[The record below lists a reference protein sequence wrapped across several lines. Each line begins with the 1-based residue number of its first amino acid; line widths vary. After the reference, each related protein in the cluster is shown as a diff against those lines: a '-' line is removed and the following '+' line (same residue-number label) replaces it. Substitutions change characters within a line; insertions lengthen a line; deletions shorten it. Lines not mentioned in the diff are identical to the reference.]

1 MIESEFFCSELGKL
15 GTKFFAGVPDS
26 LLKNFCAYLTDNI
39 PSQSHIIA
47 CNEGSAVGLAVGR
60 HLATGEVP
68 LVYMQNSGLGNTVN
82 PILSL
87 ADGEVYS
94 IPAILLIGWR
104 GLPYRHDEPQ
114 HVKQGKVTLALLDAM
129 KIPYVIM
136 AENEAELK
144 EQLSYCKKTIE
155 ETSAPFAFVVKKD
168 TFAPYTLKN
177 TTQSSATLSRE
188 DAIKVTLEANP
199 SAIYV
204 STTGMISRELFE
216 QRAAHAMDHSRD
228 FLTVG
233 GMGHASSIAFEIASS
248 KPAARVIC
256 LDGDGASLM
265 HLGSYTT
272 IGTRPCA
279 NLTHIVLNN
288 GAHDSVG
295 GQPTVAQA
303 VDLCKIAA
311 ASGYPV
317 TKKVETEKALQ
328 EALADAKT
336 NGKLTFI
343 EVIVKKGARKDL
355 GRPTTTPKENKV
367 ALMETLKKL

>member
-1 MIESEFFCSELGKL
+1 MIESEFFCSELAKL
-15 GTKFFAGVPDS
+15 GTHFFAGVPDS
-26 LLKNFCAYLTDNI
+26 LLKNFCAYITDNI
-39 PSQSHIIA
+39 TSDNHIIA

-68 LVYMQNSGLGNTVN
+68 LIYMQNSGLGNTVN

-94 IPAILLIGWR
+94 VPLIMLIGWR
-104 GLPYRHDEPQ
+104 GLPYKHDEPQ
-114 HVKQGKVTLALLDAM
+114 HVKQGKVTLSLLDAM
-129 KIPYVIM
+129 GIPYVIM
-136 AENEAELK
+136 AEDNEELK
-144 EQLSYCKKTIE
+144 AQLDYCQKTIKR
-155 ETSAPFAFVVKKD
+155 TSAPFAFVVKKD
-168 TFAPYTLKN
+168 TFAPYTLKSK
-177 TTQSSATLSRE
+177 TTSDATLLRE
-188 DAIKVTLEANP
+188 DAIKTILEDNP
-199 SAIYV
+199 QSIFV

-216 QRAAHAMDHSRD
+216 QREQHSMDHSHD

-248 KPAARVIC
+248 KKNTRVIC

-295 GQPTVAQA
+295 GQPTVAQK
-303 VDLCKIAA
+303 VDLCQIAK
-311 ASGYPV
+311 ASGYPIV
-317 TKKVETEKALQ
+317 KKVATDEELKKALE
-328 EALADAKT
+328 EAKKSAQLS
-336 NGKLTFI
+336 FI
-343 EVIVKKGARKDL
+343 EVLVKKGARANL
-355 GRPTTTPKENKV
+355 GRPTTTPKENKI
-367 ALMETLKKL
+367 ALMATLLGK